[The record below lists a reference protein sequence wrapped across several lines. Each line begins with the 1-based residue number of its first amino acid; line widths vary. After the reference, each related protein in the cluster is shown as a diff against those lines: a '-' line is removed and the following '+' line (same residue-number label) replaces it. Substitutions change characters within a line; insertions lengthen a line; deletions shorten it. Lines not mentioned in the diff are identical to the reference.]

1 MVAKLYAFLSSIY
14 QEVIYKIP
22 QEDKNIP
29 TMFAELDKM
38 LVGKDVMLA
47 LAKKR
52 DLDSFTFRI
61 DETFLSQLVKF
72 EEIKVQVEELGGKMS
87 DQELGLIF
95 IDAIS
100 LKYKDKLADILNAKE
115 GDTSEYMGFSFIKP
129 EVVKLYNKN
138 KVWKMLPYQRRKSSS
153 SLDKALYGNMVI

>member
-1 MVAKLYAFLSSIY
+1 MEGKTKNTLEYDNQPPFQIRQLLNILS
-14 QEVIYKIP
+14 KI
-22 QEDKNIP
+22 QGVKIFEALLVWNT
-29 TMFAELDKM
+29 TML
-38 LVGKDVMLA
+38 
-47 LAKKR
+47 
-52 DLDSFTFRI
+52 I
-61 DETFLSQLVKF
+61 Q
-72 EEIKVQVEELGGKMS
+72 I
-87 DQELGLIF
+87 IF